1 MIEAPRG
8 TKDILPDEIKVWH
21 FVENV
26 SRRIFEAYGYQEIRT
41 PIFESTELFVRG
53 IGEFTDIVNK
63 EMYTFQD
70 LKGRSL
76 TLRPE
81 NTASVV
87 RAYLEHSLNKNL
99 PNAKLY
105 YLGPMFRYERPQ
117 AGRQRQF
124 WQMGTEAFGSNS
136 PGLDAEVIAMLLHL
150 FSELGISN
158 LETQVNSLG
167 CDDCRNNYRLDLVDY
182 LSPYKEKLCQ
192 SCQEKLN
199 RNPLRILD
207 CKRSNCKS
215 LVKKTPPINESL
227 CQNCRE
233 YLDQVCHYLKKLHL
247 DFKINPYLVRGL
259 DYYTHTTFE
268 IIDKS
273 LGAQNAVAAGGR
285 YNNLVAQMGGPDVPA
300 IGFAAGIERV
310 ILSLKNSSV
319 SNNRANESIYLAT
332 TSSKVYL
339 AGIKII
345 QELRKAGFIV
355 NMDWTSKSLKSQI
368 RRSHK
373 LKARFTIILGEDEI
387 SKHEVEVKNMVSGTQ
402 DKVSMEKL
410 REYFVKKFYVEDKL
424 APTDNY

>member
-26 SRRIFEAYGYQEIRT
+26 SRKIFEAYGYQEIRT

-81 NTASVV
+81 NTASIV
-87 RAYLEHSLNKNL
+87 RAYLEHSLDKNL
-99 PNAKLY
+99 SDTKLY
-105 YLGPMFRYERPQ
+105 YFGPMFRYERPQ

-124 WQMGTEAFGSNS
+124 WQMGTEAFGSNN

-167 CDDCRNNYRLDLVDY
+167 CNDCRNNYKLDLVNY
-182 LSPYKEKLCQ
+182 LLPHKEKLCQ
-192 SCQEKLN
+192 DCQEKLN

-215 LVKKTPPINESL
+215 LVEKVPSINESL
-227 CQNCRE
+227 CKNCKE
-233 YLDQVCHYLKKLHL
+233 HLDQVCHYLKELHL
-247 DFKINPYLVRGL
+247 NFKINPYLVRGL
-259 DYYTHTTFE
+259 DYYTHTAFE
-268 IIDKS
+268 IIDRS
-273 LGAQNAVAAGGR
+273 LGAQNAIAAGGR
-285 YNNLVAQMGGPDVPA
+285 YNNLVAQMGGPDIPA

-310 ILSLKNSSV
+310 ILSLKNFSV
-319 SNNRANESIYLAT
+319 SDDKSNESIYLAT
-332 TSSKVYL
+332 TSSKAHL
-339 AGIKII
+339 AGIKIM
-345 QELRKAGFIV
+345 QELRLAGFTV
-355 NMDWTSKSLKSQI
+355 NMDWTSKSLKSQL
-368 RRSHK
+368 RKSHK

-387 SKHEVEVKNMVSGTQ
+387 SKHEIEVKDMACGTQ
-402 DKVSMEKL
+402 NKVSIKEL

-424 APTDNY
+424 SP